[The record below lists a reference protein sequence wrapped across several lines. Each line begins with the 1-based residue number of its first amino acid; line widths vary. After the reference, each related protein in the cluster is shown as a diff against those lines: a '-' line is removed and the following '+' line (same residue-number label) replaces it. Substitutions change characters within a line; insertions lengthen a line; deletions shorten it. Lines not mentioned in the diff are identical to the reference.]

1 MSLRKQ
7 LNRMSTHRR
16 ETHSFVASPVETE
29 IKTARVVKPCK
40 LLLMRSGVGPH
51 PFLDPRGVGVGYRVG
66 LFK

>member
-7 LNRMSTHRR
+7 LNRMYTHRR
-16 ETHSFVASPVETE
+16 ETPGFVANLVETE
-29 IKTARVVKPCK
+29 VKTARLVKPCK
-40 LLLMRSGVGPH
+40 LLLVRSGVGPH